1 MLTLRVG
8 VATGLIALLV
18 SRMDWAQFQRIIGQ
32 HGLKLYLWL
41 VPMAA
46 LSWLVYVG
54 RWWLLLLPLK
64 LTPPFHELILDS
76 LVGLFYGLFIP
87 TGLAGDA
94 VRAARLGDR
103 HHALQ
108 KTLLSVVLER
118 LVGLLGLT
126 LLLGIQ
132 LVNVNNDPIWG
143 EVRLSW
149 AGWGILITLAVTMTL
164 IAGGGRALNRRLLG
178 WVRQGEE
185 RCALLG
191 RWPFNRLVRQADQLW
206 ALTREYAKARGLVAL
221 SIAGSVVYQLSVTLA
236 YYIGGT
242 MLGTH
247 VRFGDY
253 IWIVALV
260 MLAQTLPITV
270 AGLGVR
276 EGLFVFLLGQYGVSA
291 ATSVALS
298 LVVFS
303 VTLLFGALGGVLEVI
318 SAFKNPLKL

>member
-41 VPMAA
+41 VPIAA

-64 LTPPFHELILDS
+64 LTPPFRELVLDS

-94 VRAARLGDR
+94 IRAARLGDR

-108 KTLLSVVLER
+108 KALLSVVLDR
-118 LVGLLGLT
+118 LVGLFGLT

-143 EVRLSW
+143 GVRLSW
-149 AGWGILITLAVTMTL
+149 AGWGILITLAVTIAL
-164 IAGGGRALNRRLLG
+164 IAGGERVLNRRSLR
-178 WVRQGEE
+178 WVRQEGKQ
-185 RCALLG
+185 CALLE
-191 RWPFNRLVRQADQLW
+191 RWPFNWLARQADQLW
-206 ALTREYAKARGLVAL
+206 ALTQGYAKAKGLITL

-318 SAFKNPLKL
+318 GAFKDPLKL